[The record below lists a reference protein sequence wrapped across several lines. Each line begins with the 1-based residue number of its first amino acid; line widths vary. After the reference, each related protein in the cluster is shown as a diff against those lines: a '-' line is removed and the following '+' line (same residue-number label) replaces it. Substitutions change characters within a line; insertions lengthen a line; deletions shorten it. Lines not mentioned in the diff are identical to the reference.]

1 MYGIGNWAEVA
12 EHVATKT
19 KAQCYDHYMLAYMD
33 SPYSP
38 LPVEDLK
45 VLPSETI
52 RLLCNVVQFNLFTHW
67 IGYGTSSWEV
77 KIRTL
82 SHDKDT

>member
-38 LPVEDLK
+38 LPVK
-45 VLPSETI
+45 ISEVFLSKFVNSFVI
-52 RLLCNVVQFNLFTHW
+52 VSSLIYLLLFRIWHKFM
-67 IGYGTSSWEV
+67 GSQNRSS
-77 KIRTL
+77 
-82 SHDKDT
+82 

>member
-38 LPVEDLK
+38 LPVKSLEVSSKILYYICWC
-45 VLPSETI
+45 EI
-52 RLLCNVVQFNLFTHW
+52 YLFVYC

-77 KIRTL
+77 KIRAL
-82 SHDKDT
+82 SHDKDTQ